1 MGTVEDVSDVAAI
14 SGVESRIAAIRTRI
28 GSISGQAARTAD
40 PLANDL
46 TTDIGEP
53 VDPRAGFDA
62 FGNVYQSA
70 LVAAGITSGGA
81 GSMGDGSILGDTTSE
96 QITTGF
102 SSASALGGSLGV
114 ESIGSPSAY
123 SSYAST
129 TVSSGAVGLLDGAV
143 RVGYGGTSMIAT
155 GSGWMPLSGGG
166 SGQSVG
172 RVGGYGE
179 MPVPAELAAYGNGRI
194 PPDALQS
201 IGQGG
206 HRLYAPAAQ
215 QWQRMVDA
223 AAAHGVTMQ
232 VTDSY
237 RSYDQQVEL
246 AARKG
251 LYKDGGYAATPGT
264 SNHGW
269 GLALDLDTDQGGAL
283 AWMKQ
288 HGHEFGFVEA
298 VPREPWHWEYRPT
311 QA

>member
-1 MGTVEDVSDVAAI
+1 MQDVSDIAAI
-14 SGVESRIAAIRTRI
+14 AGVESRLAAIRTRI
-28 GSISGQAARTAD
+28 GSITGPATRNAD
-40 PLANDL
+40 PLASDL

-53 VDPRAGFDA
+53 ADPRAGFDP
-62 FGNVYQSA
+62 FGSAYHNA
-70 LVAAGITSGGA
+70 LVAAGITTGA
-81 GSMGDGSILGDTTSE
+81 AGDAGDVATDAMA
-96 QITTGF
+96 TGF
-102 SSASALGGSLGV
+102 SSASGLGV
-114 ESIGSPSAY
+114 AGGAESFGSPSAY
-123 SSYAST
+123 SSY
-129 TVSSGAVGLLDGAV
+129 SSGSSGSSGSSASAVSLLDGAV
-143 RVGYGGTSMIAT
+143 RVGYGGTSMIST
-155 GSGWMPLSGGG
+155 GSRWVPLNG
-166 SGQSVG
+166 SGSGRSVG
-172 RVGGYGE
+172 QIGGYGE

-194 PPDALQS
+194 PPDALQT

-206 HRLYAPAAQ
+206 HRLYGPAAQ
-215 QWQRMVDA
+215 QWQRMADA
-223 AAAHGVTMQ
+223 AAADGVTMR

-246 AARKG
+246 AGRKG

-288 HGHEFGFVEA
+288 HGNEFGFVEA